1 MIEEEIGTT
10 KIEILIEEK
19 GDALIVVKEDIRL
32 ETADKRDILIMEEIE
47 DPDLEADQDQD
58 LQAMIDIVGEE
69 DIEAEKE
76 AMKIQEVE
84 EEIGVEEMITEG
96 DNHRTAEVTA
106 MIAEEMEKSIQE
118 IAKIKNKAEAGT
130 QDQIQDTV
138 NKREDQEIINT
149 VVKKESMDR
158 KNLKAKTKKAIMGI
172 EIKEV
177 QEEVSLTINNLE
189 AEAIV

>member
-19 GDALIVVKEDIRL
+19 EDALIVVKEDIRL
-32 ETADKRDILIMEEIE
+32 ETADKRDILIMEEKE
-47 DPDLEADQDQD
+47 DPDLEEGQDQD

-158 KNLKAKTKKAIMGI
+158 KNLKAKT
-172 EIKEV
+172 
-177 QEEVSLTINNLE
+177 
-189 AEAIV
+189 

>member
-19 GDALIVVKEDIRL
+19 EDALIVVKEDIRL

-118 IAKIKNKAEAGT
+118 IAKIKNKAEAWT

-177 QEEVSLTINNLE
+177 QEEVSLTTNNLE

>member
-19 GDALIVVKEDIRL
+19 EDALIVVKEDIRL
-32 ETADKRDILIMEEIE
+32 ETADKRDILIMEEKE
-47 DPDLEADQDQD
+47 DPDLEAGQDQD
-58 LQAMIDIVGEE
+58 LQAMIDTVEEE

-177 QEEVSLTINNLE
+177 QEEVSLTTNNLE

>member
-58 LQAMIDIVGEE
+58 LQAMIDTVEEE

-158 KNLKAKTKKAIMGI
+158 KNLKAKTKKAIMEI

-177 QEEVSLTINNLE
+177 QEEVSLTTNNLE

>member
-19 GDALIVVKEDIRL
+19 EDALIAVKEDIRL

-47 DPDLEADQDQD
+47 DPDLEAGQDQD
-58 LQAMIDIVGEE
+58 LQAMIDIVEEE

-84 EEIGVEEMITEG
+84 EEIGVEEMTTEA

-158 KNLKAKTKKAIMGI
+158 KNLKVKTKKAIMGI

>member
-19 GDALIVVKEDIRL
+19 EDALIAVKEDIRL
-32 ETADKRDILIMEEIE
+32 ETADKRDIPIMEEIE
-47 DPDLEADQDQD
+47 DPDLEAGQDQD
-58 LQAMIDIVGEE
+58 LQAMIDIVEEE
-69 DIEAEKE
+69 DIEAEIE

-84 EEIGVEEMITEG
+84 EEIGEEEMITEA
-96 DNHRTAEVTA
+96 DNHLTAEVTA

-118 IAKIKNKAEAGT
+118 IAKIKNKVEAGI

-149 VVKKESMDR
+149 AVKKESMDR
-158 KNLKAKTKKAIMGI
+158 KNLKAKTKKAIMGKD
-172 EIKEV
+172 IKEV
-177 QEEVSLTINNLE
+177 QEEVSLTINNQE

>member
-19 GDALIVVKEDIRL
+19 EDALIVVKEDIRL
-32 ETADKRDILIMEEIE
+32 ETADKRDILIMEEKE
-47 DPDLEADQDQD
+47 DPDLEAGQD

>member
-19 GDALIVVKEDIRL
+19 EDALIVVKEDIRL
-32 ETADKRDILIMEEIE
+32 ETADKRDILIMEEKE
-47 DPDLEADQDQD
+47 DPDLEAGQDQD
-58 LQAMIDIVGEE
+58 LQAMIDTVEEE

>member
-19 GDALIVVKEDIRL
+19 EDALIVVKEDIRL

-58 LQAMIDIVGEE
+58 LQAMIDIVEEE

-177 QEEVSLTINNLE
+177 QEEVSLTTNNLE

>member
-32 ETADKRDILIMEEIE
+32 ETADKRDILIMEEKE
-47 DPDLEADQDQD
+47 DPDLEAGQD
-58 LQAMIDIVGEE
+58 LQAMTDTVEEE

-158 KNLKAKTKKAIMGI
+158 KNLKAKTKKAIMEI

-177 QEEVSLTINNLE
+177 QEEVSLTTNNLE

>member
-32 ETADKRDILIMEEIE
+32 ETADKRDILIMEEKE

-58 LQAMIDIVGEE
+58 LQAMIDTVEEE

>member
-19 GDALIVVKEDIRL
+19 EDALIVVKEDIRL
-32 ETADKRDILIMEEIE
+32 ETADKRDILIMEEKE
-47 DPDLEADQDQD
+47 DPDLEAGQD
-58 LQAMIDIVGEE
+58 LQAMTDTVEEE

-84 EEIGVEEMITEG
+84 EEIGVEEMITGG

-118 IAKIKNKAEAGT
+118 IAKIKNKAEAGI

-158 KNLKAKTKKAIMGI
+158 KNLKTKKAIMGI
-172 EIKEV
+172 ETKEV

>member
-58 LQAMIDIVGEE
+58 LQAMIDIVEEE

>member
-47 DPDLEADQDQD
+47 DPDLEAGQDQD
-58 LQAMIDIVGEE
+58 LQAMIDIVEEE

-106 MIAEEMEKSIQE
+106 MIAEEMEKSIQK
-118 IAKIKNKAEAGT
+118 IAKIKNKAEAGI

-158 KNLKAKTKKAIMGI
+158 KNLKVKTKKAIMGI

>member
-47 DPDLEADQDQD
+47 DPDLEAGQDQD
-58 LQAMIDIVGEE
+58 LQAMIDIVEEE

-118 IAKIKNKAEAGT
+118 IAKIKNKAEEGT

>member
-19 GDALIVVKEDIRL
+19 EDALIVVKEDIRL
-32 ETADKRDILIMEEIE
+32 ETADKRDILIMEEKE
-47 DPDLEADQDQD
+47 DPDLEAGQDQD
-58 LQAMIDIVGEE
+58 LQAMIDTVEEE

-158 KNLKAKTKKAIMGI
+158 KNLKAKTKKAIMEI

-177 QEEVSLTINNLE
+177 QEEVSLTTNNLE

>member
-19 GDALIVVKEDIRL
+19 EDALIVVKEDIRL

-177 QEEVSLTINNLE
+177 QEEVSLTTNNLE

>member
-47 DPDLEADQDQD
+47 DPDLEAGQDQD
-58 LQAMIDIVGEE
+58 LQAMIDTVEEE

-158 KNLKAKTKKAIMGI
+158 KNLKAKTKKAIMEI

-177 QEEVSLTINNLE
+177 QEEVSLTTNNLE

>member
-32 ETADKRDILIMEEIE
+32 ETADKRDILIMEEKE
-47 DPDLEADQDQD
+47 DPDLEAGQDQD
-58 LQAMIDIVGEE
+58 LQAMIDTVEEE

-158 KNLKAKTKKAIMGI
+158 KNLKAKTKKAIMEI

>member
-32 ETADKRDILIMEEIE
+32 ETADKRDILIMEEKE
-47 DPDLEADQDQD
+47 DPDLEAGQDQD
-58 LQAMIDIVGEE
+58 LQAMIDTVEEE